1 MPIRRACAWWADRHC
16 PRAIWRWHLRPLGR
30 RGGLLALLA
39 LLWLGAA
46 AQVAVGTSHDP
57 SAAILHER
65 IPAGIRVGLW
75 VATAVVMLA
84 GAFAGRTR
92 PWAQRVGYGAALV
105 MPAERALGYGWSLF
119 MWAVPGPPPGAL
131 ASLAGLGQWV
141 VVTAIVYVVAG
152 WDEDVIATPHPDDEQ
167 GAA

>member
-1 MPIRRACAWWADRHC
+1 MLGLKR
-16 PRAIWRWHLRPLGR
+16 LGR
-30 RGGLLALLA
+30 RGGVLALLSV
-39 LLWLGAA
+39 LWIGAA
-46 AQVAVGTSHDP
+46 AQVIASHEPYDPARAV
-57 SAAILHER
+57 LHER

-167 GAA
+167 WAA

>member
-1 MPIRRACAWWADRHC
+1 MLGLKR
-16 PRAIWRWHLRPLGR
+16 LGR
-30 RGGLLALLA
+30 RGGVLALLSV
-39 LLWLGAA
+39 LWIGAA
-46 AQVAVGTSHDP
+46 AQVIASHEPYDPARAV
-57 SAAILHER
+57 LHER
-65 IPAGIRVGLW
+65 IPLGWRVGLW